1 MKICILSP
9 LVFVSALFCASSAFA
24 FDWKSETGE
33 IVIPANTEAVV
44 TDGDVPDVEKL
55 TKITM
60 GNYASKIKFAN
71 DTVPLVLNADIL
83 SGGGANTPVRWLAMT
98 EGSRVTFNGAISPNN
113 TATYIDLGTCTIN
126 GTFNGYS
133 LNAHY
138 GFIDGCTATFS
149 DAAIVKSA
157 TSELRLDSISLNVNG
172 YAPDCTLKF
181 GCRVPA
187 SGNVGTVYFLAPKI
201 ELSAADVFAGCGVLN
216 FTPGPRDGKDFEVP
230 FDLGGFDQTV
240 GRLSVVSTTSASWF
254 RSPIMLEIASEE
266 PATLTSTFEAEATF
280 EYIYR
285 VRVAGAASFV
295 YDAPCTVRFANDPR
309 PTSNCENWANI
320 KGVKSISTTTGSLTV
335 KRGTLAFADG
345 TEWHGPDVLVKA
357 GACLKQEGANTF
369 TNEDAVITVESG
381 ATLSVAAGTVVVGK
395 KFVLA
400 GKELT
405 TPGVYGASE
414 LEERGY
420 EAVLTGGG
428 QLKIVAPKG
437 EFVWPESGEQAIVP
451 AGGVALITDAEV
463 ARANG
468 VKGFTVFAGGRL
480 VISNITESC
489 DLQVPVGGDGDIYV
503 IDSLGVVFSADNSK
517 RLGNFIVRNSE
528 VTCAHQQGFG
538 STASPALSFTQG
550 EQGKLQFSGAGL
562 TCDSPITVES
572 DSHELSI
579 RAAGNARITLNGA
592 FRLMKDGSKTV
603 FGNVT
608 FNGSF
613 YKKNQMVYAD
623 FGIDRGCAVAFN
635 GGSEFGFTMAIPWE
649 GNIRFGDAVGYGV
662 MRYSGGSSS
671 LVLDATNVLNSTTY
685 NGGTIIAASAL
696 QIDLNGYPQV
706 VTQIQTG
713 DDSRTAVSNDWVSV
727 LTPAD
732 KPAVLTYQ
740 PAFNSNPNYTVCKQL
755 SMKTTGP
762 LGLTYDGGNYTRTV
776 VLHPQEATGPLTVK
790 SGTLGF
796 DWGATWAKGTEVY
809 LEGGTLK
816 VGAESV
822 SGMFSRKANL
832 VVMDGALELAAGET
846 ATVRSVKLKGE
857 FVPAGTYT
865 KGELSFL
872 TGDGSLRVRNSSD
885 QTGLML
891 LFR

>member
-1 MKICILSP
+1 
-9 LVFVSALFCASSAFA
+9 
-24 FDWKSETGE
+24 
-33 IVIPANTEAVV
+33 
-44 TDGDVPDVEKL
+44 
-55 TKITM
+55 
-60 GNYASKIKFAN
+60 
-71 DTVPLVLNADIL
+71 
-83 SGGGANTPVRWLAMT
+83 MT
-98 EGSRVTFNGAISPNN
+98 EDSRVTFNGAISPNN
-113 TATYIDLGTCTIN
+113 TGAYTDLGTCVIN
-126 GTFNGYS
+126 GTFNGNS
-133 LNAHY
+133 LNARY
-138 GFIDGCTATFS
+138 GFIEGCTATFS
-149 DAAIVKSA
+149 DTAIVKSA
-157 TSELRLDSISLNVNG
+157 TSELHFDSIQMGVNG

-187 SGNVGTVYFLAPKI
+187 SGSVGTVYFLAPKI

-254 RSPIMLEIASEE
+254 RSPIMLEITSEE
-266 PATLTSTFEAEATF
+266 PATLTSAFEDEAAS

-285 VRVAGAASFV
+285 VRVAGAVSYV
-295 YDAPCTVRFANDPR
+295 HDAPCTVRFANDPR

-320 KGVKSISTTTGSLTV
+320 KGVKSVSTTTGSLTV

-345 TEWHGPDVLVKA
+345 TEWHGPEVLVKA

-381 ATLSVAAGTVVVGK
+381 ATISVAAGTVVIGK
-395 KFVLA
+395 KFVL
-400 GKELT
+400 GGRELS
-405 TPGVYGASE
+405 TPGVYGAAD
-414 LEERGY
+414 LEDLGY
-420 EAVLTGGG
+420 EDVLAGGG
-428 QLKIVAPKG
+428 QLKVPAVTG
-437 EFVWPESGEQAIVP
+437 DFVWPEPGEQAVVP

-468 VKGFTVFAGGRL
+468 VKGFTVFAGGKL

-517 RLGNFIVRNSE
+517 RLGNFIVQNSE

-550 EQGKLQFSGAGL
+550 VQGKLQFSGAGL
-562 TCDSPITVES
+562 TCDSPITIEN

-579 RAAGNARITLNGA
+579 RAADDARITLNGA
-592 FRLMKDGSKTV
+592 FRLMKEGSKTV

-608 FNGSF
+608 FSGSF
-613 YKKNQMVYAD
+613 YKKNQMVSSD
-623 FGIDRGCAVAFN
+623 FVIDSGCEVVFN
-635 GGSEFGFTMAIPWE
+635 GGSEFGFTMAIPWD
-649 GNIRFGDAVGYGV
+649 GKVRFGGPVGYGV
-662 MRYSGGSSS
+662 MRYSGGRASS
-671 LVLDATNVLNSTTY
+671 LALNATNVLKSTTY
-685 NGGTIIAASAL
+685 SGGTVIAGVISGFSL
-696 QIDLNGYPQV
+696 PIDLNGYPQV

-740 PAFNSNPNYTVCKQL
+740 PAFNSNSNYTVCKQL

-762 LGLTYDGGNYTRTV
+762 LGLTYDGGSYTRTV

-796 DWGATWAKGTEVY
+796 DWGATWAKGTEVN

-816 VGAESV
+816 VGEESV
-822 SGMFSRKANL
+822 AGMFSRKANL
-832 VVMDGALELAAGET
+832 VVTDGKLDLAAGET
-846 ATVRSVKLKGE
+846 ATVRSVKLGDGS

-865 KGELSFL
+865 KGDGYDFL
-872 TGDGSLRVRNSSD
+872 TGDGSLCVRKSSD
-885 QTGLML
+885 QPDGMML
-891 LFR
+891 IFR